1 MKQLH
6 PRLEGGAFPAY
17 DTLTAGRP
25 SSGLDWHGEKAVI
38 IEFNLAYYSKD
49 RAGLEAIARA
59 YPEWTEAREAVKE
72 FAAFDC

>member
-6 PRLEGGAFPAY
+6 PRFEGGAFPAY
-17 DTLTAGRP
+17 DTLTGR
-25 SSGLDWHGEKAVI
+25 SSTGLDWRGEKAVI

-59 YPEWTEAREAVKE
+59 YPEWTEAREAVEE
-72 FAAFDC
+72 FAASDR